1 MHIHTG
7 SQNIYTH
14 KSKKIK
20 EIGIDKYHPQCEITS
35 QRIKGNIYKLYTYKK
50 IEYMKDS
57 LLTAM
62 VAHAVNYSTQRA
74 EAG

>member
-1 MHIHTG
+1 M
-7 SQNIYTH
+7 
-14 KSKKIK
+14 
-20 EIGIDKYHPQCEITS
+20 DKYHPQCEITS